1 MKILMSI
8 RTEYTNKILDKIK
21 LYELRKKPF
30 NENVDTVIIYSS
42 GKVKKVVGEFKIDKI
57 IKDSPDNIWNL
68 GEEVLGIDKK
78 SFYEYFKNSEFAYAI
93 KIKDV
98 IKYDIPKDL
107 KDFGINKAPQSFCYI
122 KEDDKRRWIW
132 KIKKEQL
139 KELEDE
145 SKENS

>member
-1 MKILMSI
+1 MKVLMSI
-8 RTEYTNKILDKIK
+8 KTEYTNKILDKIK
-21 LYELRKKPF
+21 LYELRKKPLRD
-30 NENVDTVIIYSS
+30 EVDTVIIYSS

-107 KDFGINKAPQSFCYI
+107 RDFGIKKAPQSFCYI
-122 KEDDKRRWIW
+122 KEDNNEK
-132 KIKKEQL
+132 
-139 KELEDE
+139 
-145 SKENS
+145 

>member
-1 MKILMSI
+1 MKILMAI
-8 RTEYTNKILDKIK
+8 KTEYADKILNGTK

-30 NENVDTVIIYSS
+30 NENVDTIIIYSS

-78 SFYEYFKNSEFAYAI
+78 SFYEYFKHSEYAYAI
-93 KIKDV
+93 KIKDI
-98 IKYDIPKDL
+98 IKYDTPKDL

-122 KEDDKRRWIW
+122 RRIKW
-132 KIKKEQL
+132 KTK
-139 KELEDE
+139 
-145 SKENS
+145 

>member
-1 MKILMSI
+1 MKVLMSI

-42 GKVKKVVGEFKIDKI
+42 GKVKKVVGEFKIDEI

-68 GEEVLGIDKK
+68 GEEVLGINKK

-98 IKYDIPKDL
+98 IKYDTPKDL
-107 KDFGINKAPQSFCYI
+107 SDFGIKKAPQSFCYI
-122 KEDDKRRWIW
+122 KEDDKRRWIR
-132 KIKKEQL
+132 KIKKEQ
-139 KELEDE
+139 
-145 SKENS
+145 

>member
-8 RTEYTNKILDKIK
+8 KTEYADKILNGTK

-30 NENVDTVIIYSS
+30 NENVDTIIIYSS

-78 SFYEYFKNSEFAYAI
+78 SFYEYFKHSEYAYAI
-93 KIKDV
+93 KIKDI
-98 IKYDIPKDL
+98 IKYDTPKDL

-122 KEDDKRRWIW
+122 RRIKW
-132 KIKKEQL
+132 KTK
-139 KELEDE
+139 
-145 SKENS
+145 

>member
-1 MKILMSI
+1 MKILMAI
-8 RTEYTNKILDKIK
+8 KTEYADKILNGTK

-30 NENVDTVIIYSS
+30 NENVDTIIIYSS

-78 SFYEYFKNSEFAYAI
+78 SFYEYFKHSEYAYAI

-98 IKYDIPKDL
+98 IKYDTPKDL

-122 KEDDKRRWIW
+122 RRIKW
-132 KIKKEQL
+132 KTK
-139 KELEDE
+139 
-145 SKENS
+145 

>member
-1 MKILMSI
+1 MKVLMSI

-21 LYELRKKPF
+21 LYELRKKPL

-78 SFYEYFKNSEFAYAI
+78 SFYEYFKHSKYAYAI

-98 IKYDIPKDL
+98 IKYDTPKDL
-107 KDFGINKAPQSFCYI
+107 SDFGIKKAPQSFCYI
-122 KEDDKRRWIW
+122 KEDDKRRWIR

-139 KELEDE
+139 KELENE

>member
-8 RTEYTNKILDKIK
+8 KTEYADKILNGTK
-21 LYELRKKPF
+21 LYELRKKPLRD
-30 NENVDTVIIYSS
+30 EVDTVIIYSS
-42 GKVKKVVGEFKIDKI
+42 GKVKKVIGEFKIDKI

-78 SFYEYFKNSEFAYAI
+78 SFYEYFKHSEYAYAI

-122 KEDDKRRWIW
+122 KEDDKKR
-132 KIKKEQL
+132 
-139 KELEDE
+139 
-145 SKENS
+145 

>member
-8 RTEYTNKILDKIK
+8 KTEYADKILNGTK

-30 NENVDTVIIYSS
+30 KENVDTIIIYSS

-78 SFYEYFKNSEFAYAI
+78 SFYEYFKHSEYAYAI
-93 KIKDV
+93 KIKDI
-98 IKYDIPKDL
+98 IKYDTPKDL

-122 KEDDKRRWIW
+122 RRIKW
-132 KIKKEQL
+132 KTK
-139 KELEDE
+139 
-145 SKENS
+145 